1 MRSGGRRGCRR
12 QAWVRT
18 WTIIPGETLAFCVGW
33 GYGGLMRRL
42 ILLRMVLL
50 LALLTLAGLWLTRVV
65 DDVSGPVL
73 LLCPLLVLTY
83 RLEVRHAA
91 PRGGEGQRPHP

>member
-1 MRSGGRRGCRR
+1 
-12 QAWVRT
+12 
-18 WTIIPGETLAFCVGW
+18 
-33 GYGGLMRRL
+33 MRRL

-50 LALLTLAGLWLTRVV
+50 LALLTLAGLWLTRRV

-83 RLEVRHAA
+83 RFEVRHAA
-91 PRGGEGQRPHP
+91 PGGGKAPHP